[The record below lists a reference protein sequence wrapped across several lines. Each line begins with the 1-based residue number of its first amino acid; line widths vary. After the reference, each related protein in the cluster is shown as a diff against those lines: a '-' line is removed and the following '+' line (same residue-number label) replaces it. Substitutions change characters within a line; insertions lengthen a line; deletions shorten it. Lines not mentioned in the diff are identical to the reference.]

1 MTNDSPRKSYLAPKT
16 GRDKSKRNHR
26 TADVKESLSKF
37 LDEAQDE
44 DLIFNACASPGKH
57 KKGLSSTIHTP
68 TKDRRKQSGLSY
80 ASDHISKSVDV
91 SPLNNKLI
99 QSNDNSLRD
108 MPFVKT
114 TRKSPSAMKQKL
126 KRTKSKKES
135 KRRVEEEEED
145 DDDDDD
151 MESFA
156 ADDDDGDFSISSIEE
171 DESERKSTRSNHQTH
186 SSRTSRSSY
195 GPPQRTKS
203 LTSAQSSSSRSRPA
217 PPQRSQSVR
226 ITPQRTQSMGGVRR
240 TSSRGNLVSG
250 LGSIDRQARRERMK
264 RDYRSGGGRSD
275 DDDGSVASARSTGTA
290 RSRGRYSGLEG
301 GAFNAILGDEN
312 MARNASRGRG
322 FSGGSVASTPADDK
336 FLQDRKERLD
346 LIMGVAMKEKEQY
359 QARAAQE
366 EQQVMVGD
374 GSDYSS
380 DEDGLKFGKKK
391 GVMGNL
397 RRAVRKS
404 AKLTRSGAKGTVNV
418 VKDPKRAAKNVGGFA
433 KNVGKE
439 TTKMVLD
446 PTLAAKRT
454 AKGMKKTAQL
464 TTKVTGSMAKGSY
477 GMTKS
482 IAKNGIKGTTN
493 FVGTTLD
500 GAGKVVH
507 GATGLIFKK
516 DGEEGGIVYAAYD
529 PSALQHRQRR
539 NTLIDR
545 FADDNNKQQKFEE
558 EIGKLQDAG
567 ISMQR
572 APDILAPSLN
582 VGGRGSWDV

>member
-1 MTNDSPRKSYLAPKT
+1 
-16 GRDKSKRNHR
+16 
-26 TADVKESLSKF
+26 VKESLSKF

-57 KKGLSSTIHTP
+57 KKGISSTIHTP
-68 TKDRRKQSGLSY
+68 TKDKKTRSGLSY
-80 ASDHISKSVDV
+80 TSDHISKSIDA
-91 SPLNNKLI
+91 SPLNKLI
-99 QSNDNSLRD
+99 SSNDNSLRD

-114 TRKSPSAMKQKL
+114 TTVRKSPSAMKQKL
-126 KRTKSKKES
+126 KRSKSKKKS
-135 KRRVEEEEED
+135 TRRDEDEE

-156 ADDDDGDFSISSIEE
+156 VDNGDDDDDGFSISSAEE
-171 DESERKSTRSNHQTH
+171 DNERKSGRLNHNTH
-186 SSRTSRSSY
+186 SARTSRSSF
-195 GPPQRTKS
+195 GQPQRTKS
-203 LTSAQSSSSRSRPA
+203 LTTPSSSSRSRPT

-226 ITPQRTQSMGGVRR
+226 IAPRR
-240 TSSRGNLVSG
+240 TSSRGNLTSG

-264 RDYRSGGGRSD
+264 REYRSGGRNDD
-275 DDDGSVASARSTGTA
+275 DDDGSVASVRSTGTT
-290 RSRGRYSGLEG
+290 RSRRYSGLEG
-301 GAFNAILGDEN
+301 GALNAYLGDEN
-312 MARNASRGRG
+312 LARNAGRGRG
-322 FSGGSVASTPADDK
+322 FSGGSIASTPADDR
-336 FLQDRKERLD
+336 FLKDRKERLD
-346 LIMGVAMKEKEQY
+346 LIIGVAMKEKEQY
-359 QARAAQE
+359 QARAAE

-397 RRAVRKS
+397 KRAVRKS

-418 VKDPKRAAKNVGGFA
+418 VKDPKRAAKKVGGFA
-433 KNVGKE
+433 KDVGKE

-454 AKGMKKTAQL
+454 AQGMKKTAKL
-464 TTKVTGSMAKGSY
+464 TTKVTGSVAKGGY

-493 FVGTTLD
+493 LVGTTLD

-516 DGEEGGIVYAAYD
+516 DGEEGGIVYAEYD

-545 FADDNNKQQKFEE
+545 FADDQQTQQHFDD
-558 EIGKLQDAG
+558 EIEKLHDAG
-567 ISMQR
+567 IPRR
-572 APDILAPSLN
+572 APDILAPSLD
-582 VGGRGSWDV
+582 VGGGGSWDV